1 MSKFVKLNNQPLTFV
16 LAEFRFSEVREIEK
30 YIPQLQEAWRKQYP
44 LSQERIENVVNI
56 LGPNSFETRATKR
69 WSFISADQ
77 TNAIDVDTHRII
89 FYTSAYPRFEGFSAM
104 CKEAIVTLKKIV
116 DPTLILR
123 IGLRYSDLIIVSK
136 GETIEDLVQPQF
148 AFPGELNDI
157 GVPKQRTE
165 DLYYET
171 EIGLLVIRILYG
183 ELNLS
188 CLPDIQTLPVTIKTN
203 NETSLRMILDFDH
216 IWNANKAVDFDMDTI
231 LDTLGQLHDKSR
243 NAFWTITTDYAK
255 ETKWA

>member
-1 MSKFVKLNNQPLTFV
+1 MRKFVKLNNQPLKFV
-16 LAEFRFSEVREIEK
+16 LAEFRFSEVQEIEK
-30 YIPQLQEAWRKQYP
+30 YIPQLQEAWRKKYP

-56 LGPNSFETRATKR
+56 LGPNSFETRAAKR

-89 FYTSAYPRFEGFSAM
+89 FYTSAYPRFEGFSEM
-104 CKEAIVTLKKIV
+104 CKEAIVTLKEIV
-116 DPTLILR
+116 DPALIFR
-123 IGLRYSDLIIVSK
+123 IGLRYSDLIVVGE
-136 GETIEDLVQPQF
+136 GETIEKLVQSQF
-148 AFPGELNDI
+148 AFPGELSDI

-183 ELNLS
+183 EHNLS
-188 CLPDIQTLPVTIKTN
+188 CLPDIQTLPVTIKTDS
-203 NETSLRMILDFDH
+203 ETSLRMILDFDH
-216 IWNANKAVDFDMDTI
+216 IWNASKATDFDVDTI
-231 LDTLGQLHDKSR
+231 LEILSQLHEKSR

-255 ETKWA
+255 EKKWA